1 MKTVTLIVILTF
13 FLLSGMEAQQYKS
26 PVKTKYAVE
35 LNQFITESGFAS
47 GSELYV
53 TVMPDHRRTLSFGVY
68 FCPEQG
74 RFSGVTAHH
83 EVALMRRPESRTAV
97 PYLFY
102 NMIYRFTRTGDKTP
116 DDARDVQYGLYKSM
130 EHHIGVGLNVKI
142 AKDFYLKTAAGY
154 GVYFG
159 SIMKPLS
166 PDPLTGE
173 VAGSNGFG
181 AIAKLGLA
189 WIL

>member
-1 MKTVTLIVILTF
+1 MKTFTLIGIFAVILT
-13 FLLSGMEAQQYKS
+13 SGMEGQGFEMPA
-26 PVKTKYAVE
+26 KTRYAVE
-35 LNQFITESGFAS
+35 LNQFITGSGFAT
-47 GSELYV
+47 GSELYI
-53 TVMPDHRRTLSFGVY
+53 TVMPDHRRTLSLGVY

-74 RFSGVTAHH
+74 KFSGITAHH
-83 EVALMRRPESRTAV
+83 EVALIRRPELPMAV

-116 DDARDVQYGLYKSM
+116 DDASDVQYGLYKSM
-130 EHHIGVGLNVKI
+130 EHHIGMGLNVKI
-142 AKDFYLKTAAGY
+142 ATDFYLKTAAGY

-166 PDPLTGE
+166 PDPKTGE

-181 AIAKLGLA
+181 AIAKIGLA
-189 WIL
+189 WVL